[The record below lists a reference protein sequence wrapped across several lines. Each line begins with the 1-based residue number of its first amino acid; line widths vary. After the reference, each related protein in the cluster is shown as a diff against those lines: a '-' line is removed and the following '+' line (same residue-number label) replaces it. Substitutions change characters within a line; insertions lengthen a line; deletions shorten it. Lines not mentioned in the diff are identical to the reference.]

1 MYNNNHNSKI
11 YRSVNRLYL
20 DSFIYAICTLV
31 RFFVSLSLKV
41 CSTFT
46 HVPDLTQFCVA
57 SVAPRRIYI
66 YTRIC
71 ASCPSRKWLPFRLS
85 GFTYLVSS
93 GAARV
98 CAWWGLR
105 EAQLKAKTDV
115 ATLSFVFW
123 SFRLSL
129 SSLSSLF
136 LSPFSLSSPVARWWM
151 ADCRGEGGGVCDQQ
165 PGLCVF
171 LCVCTCICV
180 CVCVKFSL
188 GTVVLRISSVWYE
201 TCNDEMSH

>member
-1 MYNNNHNSKI
+1 MLYA
-11 YRSVNRLYL
+11 RLC
-20 DSFIYAICTLV
+20 A
-31 RFFVSLSLKV
+31 SLCLWAWKSAAP
-41 CSTFT
+41 S
-46 HVPDLTQFCVA
+46 HIPDLTQFCVA
-57 SVAPRRIYI
+57 SVAPHRIYI

-180 CVCVKFSL
+180 CVCEVLSRNGCVENKQC
-188 GTVVLRISSVWYE
+188 VVWNL
-201 TCNDEMSH
+201 

>member
-20 DSFIYAICTLV
+20 DSFIYAMCTLV

-41 CSTFT
+41 CCTFT

-85 GFTYLVSS
+85 DFTYLVSS

-129 SSLSSLF
+129 SLPFPVFSSL
-136 LSPFSLSSPVARWWM
+136 LSPSLPQWHGDGWQTAGVKVAECVINSQ
-151 ADCRGEGGGVCDQQ
+151 AFVC
-165 PGLCVF
+165 F
-171 LCVCTCICV
+171 CV
-180 CVCVKFSL
+180 CVLVYVCV
-188 GTVVLRISSVWYE
+188 SVW
-201 TCNDEMSH
+201 SSL

>member
-129 SSLSSLF
+129 SLFPFQSFPLSFLPLF
-136 LSPFSLSSPVARWWM
+136 PSGTVMDGRLQGWRWRSVWSTAR
-151 ADCRGEGGGVCDQQ
+151 
-165 PGLCVF
+165 PLCVSV
-171 LCVCTCICV
+171 CVYLYMCV
-180 CVCVKFSL
+180 CVWSSL
-188 GTVVLRISSVWYE
+188 
-201 TCNDEMSH
+201 